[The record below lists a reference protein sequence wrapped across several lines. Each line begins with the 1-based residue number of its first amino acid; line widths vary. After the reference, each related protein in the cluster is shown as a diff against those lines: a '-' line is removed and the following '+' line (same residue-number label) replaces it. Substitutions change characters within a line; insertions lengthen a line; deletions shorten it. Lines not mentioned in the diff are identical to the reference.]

1 MRRARS
7 TSVLATLVAGAAGV
21 IASTQTWVHL
31 ALTGGATSDVAVPGA
46 TIVPVLAPLSL
57 AVLALGAALSI
68 VGRVLRLVFGALTVL
83 IAVVLGTLVAPLLFG
98 VPASAV
104 APSITEVTGIAGDA
118 AVGDLIASMSTTV
131 WPFVAAL
138 AVAVLAATGVFVTV
152 TGARWPTGGRKYE
165 AAARRAARRTSDG
178 PLDAVDSWD
187 DLSRGD
193 DPTTPQTPR

>member
-7 TSVLATLVAGAAGV
+7 MSVLATLVAGAAGV
-21 IASTQTWVHL
+21 IASTQTWVHV
-31 ALTGGATSDVAVPGA
+31 ALVDAATSDLAVPGA
-46 TIVPVLAPLSL
+46 TVIPVLAPLSL

-83 IAVVLGTLVAPLLFG
+83 IAIVLGTLVAPLLVG
-98 VPASAV
+98 IPASAV
-104 APSITEVTGIAGDA
+104 APNITEVTGIAGDD
-118 AVGDLIASMSTTV
+118 AVSDLIASTSTTV
-131 WPFVAAL
+131 WPFVAAI
-138 AVAVLAATGVFVTV
+138 AVVLLAAAGIFVVV
-152 TGARWPTGGRKYE
+152 TGTRWPTGGRKYE
-165 AAARRAARRTSDG
+165 AAARRAARRTPDG

>member
-21 IASTQTWVHL
+21 ITSTQTWVHL
-31 ALTGGATSDVAVPGA
+31 SLAGGATSDVAVAGA

-68 VGRVLRLVFGALTVL
+68 VGRVLRLVFGALTVV
-83 IAVVLGTLVAPLLFG
+83 IAVVLATLITPLLFG

-104 APSITEVTGIAGDA
+104 APSVTEVTGIAGDA
-118 AVGDLIASMSTTV
+118 AVGDLIASMATTV
-131 WPFVAAL
+131 WPFVAA
-138 AVAVLAATGVFVTV
+138 VAVVLLAAAGVFVVV
-152 TGARWPTGGRKYE
+152 TGTRWPTGGRKYE
-165 AAARRAARRTSDG
+165 AAARRAARRTADG